1 MLSCQRISQQL
12 IRFPMLSTLRKKNKL
27 QNVLACVSPTLIKY
41 HIIEINNGRKITSGQ
56 QDPIERGEKI
66 EKRQKIEQDQ
76 QE

>member
-1 MLSCQRISQQL
+1 MYWLASLQL
-12 IRFPMLSTLRKKNKL
+12 LVFDELPLIAYHFSIFLWFSSTF
-27 QNVLACVSPTLIKY
+27 QVKY